1 MPSIEELTRGL
12 DDQLPEPY
20 PGLTYGARQRHCH
33 RAAQVVA
40 GHRQREAAPPAE
52 RSGVSAIAGSGKP
65 TGAATI
71 TLAIV
76 RQAET
81 PDNGMQRPGSEAI
94 SAQVIGCQ
102 RG

>member
-71 TLAIV
+71 RQRRRTMGCSDLA
-76 RQAET
+76 AK
-81 PDNGMQRPGSEAI
+81 PFQR
-94 SAQVIGCQ
+94 
-102 RG
+102 R